1 MDGHCACFFSATSS
15 SGESSDSG
23 YQRKLGEQRAKL
35 NEFLSVCN
43 TGITVSANKKKWQDA
58 SVRTRKSQVSK
69 AREFVV
75 AVLNVITPGDT
86 GRLWKALKASQSV
99 EKSLGIA
106 EGV

>member
-1 MDGHCACFFSATSS
+1 MVFSARSS

-43 TGITVSANKKKWQDA
+43 TGVT
-58 SVRTRKSQVSK
+58 VRTRKIQMSK

-75 AVLNVITPGDT
+75 AVLNVITPGNA